1 MEKYNFSSQMN
12 EKEKTEPISNVN
24 KINQSSII
32 DKIHSIQA
40 SLNTN
45 NKSKILQRKNNFKR
59 SNEPWAKDSLRKSK
73 TKIKNSTR
81 LF

>member
-1 MEKYNFSSQMN
+1 MN
-12 EKEKTEPISNVN
+12 EREKTDPISNVN

-45 NKSKILQRKNNFKR
+45 NKSKLEKKLNII
-59 SNEPWAKDSLRKSK
+59 
-73 TKIKNSTR
+73 KIKISWR
-81 LF
+81 LKRNKIFINY